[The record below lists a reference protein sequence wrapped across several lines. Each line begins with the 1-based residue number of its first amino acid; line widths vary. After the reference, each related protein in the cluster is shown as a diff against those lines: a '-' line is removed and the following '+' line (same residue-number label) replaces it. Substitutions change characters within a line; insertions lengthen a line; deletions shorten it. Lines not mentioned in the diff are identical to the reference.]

1 VGCSIDRKKLS
12 ADLNFLFDRR
22 KSRCDS
28 VRAMSNG
35 YVEVPSYSSSQVLL
49 LKELERTLAA
59 VSEAEIAVAQEMV
72 RAASR
77 VFVTGAG
84 RSGLALKMAAMR
96 LMHLGLVVHV
106 AGEVTAPAISEGDL
120 LLVASGSGT
129 TAGAVHAAEV
139 ARNVGAEVLA
149 LTAAPASKLGQLA
162 QGLIVIP
169 AATKQDHGGVRSEQY
184 AGALFEQS
192 VLLVMDATFQVMWR
206 ERGESAEELWKRHAN
221 LE

>member
-1 VGCSIDRKKLS
+1 
-12 ADLNFLFDRR
+12 
-22 KSRCDS
+22 
-28 VRAMSNG
+28 MSNG
-35 YVEVPSYSSSQVLL
+35 YVEIPSYSSSQALL
-49 LKELERTLAA
+49 LNELERTLAA
-59 VSEAEIAVAQEMV
+59 VSEAEIAVAQEMIL
-72 RAASR
+72 AARR

-106 AGEVTAPAISEGDL
+106 AGEVTAPAISQGDL

-139 ARNVGAEVLA
+139 ARKVQATVLA

-192 VLLVMDATFQVMWR
+192 VLLVMDAIFQVLWR